1 LQSNTRGHDRTQGGV
16 VTVLWVDAVAGV
28 AGDMLLGALVDAGA
42 DPERVRDG
50 LAGLG
55 VAGLDVAF
63 EEVHRGGLRST
74 HASVAAHDDTAHRT
88 WRDVRELLGA
98 AALPERARERA
109 LAVFERLARAE
120 GRVHGVPA
128 DAVHF
133 HEVGALDAIADV
145 CGVALALEELGVDR
159 LVCSPLPVPR
169 GWVAA
174 DHGRLPLP
182 APAVLE
188 LLRGAPLHGVEV
200 DVELVTPTGAALVA
214 ALAERFGPLPAMRL
228 ERVGYGAGARDL
240 AWGPNVVR
248 VLAGASVREG
258 AAPRVSL
265 VEANLDDL
273 SPELVPDAAAAAF
286 AAGALDVWTT
296 GVVMKKSRPGIVL
309 SALARPAQEHEVARA
324 ILRSTSSLGVR
335 MTSCRRWELDR
346 DWRTVR
352 VGDEDVRVKV
362 GRLDGE
368 RPVLAPEHD
377 DCARVAANTGRTV
390 ASVWAEALTTAERG
404 GGA

>member
-1 LQSNTRGHDRTQGGV
+1 M
-16 VTVLWVDAVAGV
+16 TVLWVDAVAGV

-42 DPERVRDG
+42 DADRVRAG
-50 LAGLG
+50 LAGLD
-55 VAGLDVAF
+55 VPGLEVAF
-63 EEVHRGGLRST
+63 DETHRGGLRGI
-74 HASVAAHDDTAHRT
+74 HARVTAPDQTRHRP
-88 WRDVRELLGA
+88 WRDVRALLEA
-98 AALPERARERA
+98 ADLPERARGRA
-109 LAVFERLARAE
+109 LAVFERLAGAE

-128 DAVHF
+128 ETVHF

-145 CGVALALEELGVDR
+145 CGVALALEDLGVER
-159 LVCSPLPVPR
+159 LVCSPLPMPR
-169 GWVAA
+169 GWVVA

-188 LLRGAPLHGVEV
+188 LVKGAPVYGVDVE
-200 DVELVTPTGAALVA
+200 VELVTPTGAALVS
-214 ALAERFGPLPAMRL
+214 ALAEGFGPLPPMRL
-228 ERVGYGAGARDL
+228 ERVGYGAGTRDF

-248 VLAGASVREG
+248 VLAGAPVEDG

-273 SPELVPDAAAAAF
+273 SPELVPDAAEAAF

-296 GVVMKKSRPGIVL
+296 PVIMKKSRPGIVL
-309 SALARPAQEHEVARA
+309 SALARPAQEDEVARA

-335 MTSCRRWELDR
+335 MTSYRRHELAR

-352 VGDEDVRVKV
+352 VDDEDVRVKV
-362 GRLDGE
+362 GRLEGE

-377 DCARVAANTGRTV
+377 DCARVAARTGRTV

-404 GGA
+404 GPR